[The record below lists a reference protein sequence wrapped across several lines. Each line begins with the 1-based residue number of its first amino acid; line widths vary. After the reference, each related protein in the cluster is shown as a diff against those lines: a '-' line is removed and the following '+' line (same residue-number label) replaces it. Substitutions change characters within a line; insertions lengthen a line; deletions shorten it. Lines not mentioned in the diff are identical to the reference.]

1 MKAFGDAITRLAGK
15 LGATLHGQPQN
26 QRPARLQ
33 WRARA
38 AEPGLARA
46 NFQLFINKQF
56 SASDRYPRA
65 RDIHFDLCVRSPC
78 GRLKLATNSE
88 GQVHDFSLET
98 LSRARVR

>member
-1 MKAFGDAITRLAGK
+1 MGSPRINDHRGYS
-15 LGATLHGQPQN
+15 GARGQLSPD
-26 QRPARLQ
+26 
-33 WRARA
+33 W
-38 AEPGLARA
+38 GA

-56 SASDRYPRA
+56 SASDRYPCA
-65 RDIHFDLCVRSPC
+65 RDIHFDLGVCSLC